1 MSLVAVVRGVEA
13 KEIYKLI
20 DTHMT
25 DATEHNK
32 GLAEVLAEVYDLDK
46 KAGQLF
52 CSSHT
57 TLGLASA
64 INKFLRLLESEM
76 KMDELVKGFMVDLDV
91 DSKNGSVAGHSI
103 DMCLRLVAPEFNAK
117 PWNKNKQFLQFLEE
131 RGDHAVLFSYKD
143 NRFGCL
149 PRAAAVLLFHW
160 DHLREFLSLNPD
172 INNRLACLV
181 REVMELP
188 YLQPVL
194 AAVACLGVHLIEPF
208 YANTISTTSTHSSL
222 KVFFISLYESMEDNV
237 GDDFLTFANPV
248 FRGVDWELFEGVKL
262 SYKEEV
268 LSVVTRVASEHKE
281 EVLQLAEGMLP
292 HLRTVLARQR
302 RDYGI
307 DEERFPAQYPVES
320 QSANI
325 DQTPVHN
332 LAAERACGK
341 IDYRIK
347 RTHSLT
353 PVSRQMILQRYH
365 HHHCHHHHRL
375 HNHHH
380 RYHHYHQVQ
389 GAQGW
394 IDAQLQ
400 GVQGGGRKEKGAGA
414 VLDQVHEGEG
424 EERL

>member
-208 YANTISTTSTHSSL
+208 YANTISTTSTHSS
-222 KVFFISLYESMEDNV
+222 
-237 GDDFLTFANPV
+237 
-248 FRGVDWELFEGVKL
+248 
-262 SYKEEV
+262 
-268 LSVVTRVASEHKE
+268 SV
-281 EVLQLAEGMLP
+281 
-292 HLRTVLARQR
+292 
-302 RDYGI
+302 
-307 DEERFPAQYPVES
+307 
-320 QSANI
+320 
-325 DQTPVHN
+325 
-332 LAAERACGK
+332 
-341 IDYRIK
+341 
-347 RTHSLT
+347 
-353 PVSRQMILQRYH
+353 
-365 HHHCHHHHRL
+365 
-375 HNHHH
+375 
-380 RYHHYHQVQ
+380 
-389 GAQGW
+389 
-394 IDAQLQ
+394 
-400 GVQGGGRKEKGAGA
+400 
-414 VLDQVHEGEG
+414 
-424 EERL
+424 